1 MKRSFIIIVVAAALV
16 LALSGIAWA
25 AGATTAT
32 TGQAS
37 AAAVDQSVYS
47 VSSQVYFVIGQSS
60 YSVNGVVYKTDAAP
74 FIDNGR
80 TFVPV
85 RYLGD
90 SIGAKTDWD
99 GATDTAT
106 LTKGDVVVKLT
117 IDSKSILVNDKASTI
132 DVAPVIKD
140 GRTYIPARYVAEAF
154 SYTVGWDP
162 ASQTVSIK

>member
-1 MKRSFIIIVVAAALV
+1 MKRSFIIIVVVAALV
-16 LALSGIAWA
+16 LALAGIAWA
-25 AGATTAT
+25 SNTS
-32 TGQAS
+32 TGQAG
-37 AAAVDQSVYS
+37 AATVGQSVYS

-60 YSVNGVVYKTDAAP
+60 YSVNGVVYNTDAAP

-99 GATDTAT
+99 GATNTVT
-106 LTKGDVVVKLT
+106 LTKGNVVVKLT

-132 DVAPVIKD
+132 DVAPLIKN
-140 GRTYIPARYVAEAF
+140 GRTYLPARYVAEAF
-154 SYTVGWDP
+154 SYTVGWDQS
-162 ASQTVSIK
+162 SQTVSIK